1 MDQTPTPQLFV
12 VFFESAT
19 DPSAIAEELNMVK
32 LSFGL
37 FLVHSSLT
45 QSKLYHKIKW
55 AVEPENLFVGKLKD
69 LPKFKG
75 MEAGTL
81 KWVRSLPP
89 DLNS

>member
-1 MDQTPTPQLFV
+1 MTNLPKQTQLYI

-19 DPSAIAEELNMVK
+19 DPTPIVEELNMVR

-37 FLVHSSLT
+37 FLVHSRLT

-55 AVEPENLFVGKLKD
+55 AVEPENLFVGKLKEP
-69 LPKFKG
+69 PKFKG

-81 KWVRSLPP
+81 KWLRSLP
-89 DLNS
+89 DIE